1 MAVHELT
8 LSQLDSLDDGRI
20 VVAWQQALKRAVA
33 DCEDRPAV
41 GEARK
46 IVLQTEIVPRL
57 DEDGRLSTVGVQ
69 FQIKDSAPVR
79 KTKKYDMQPR
89 RGKQLVF
96 NDLSD
101 DNVQQRTLD
110 EMEGA

>member
-8 LSQLDSLDDGRI
+8 LSQLDALDNGRI

-41 GEARK
+41 SETRK
-46 IVLQTEIVPRL
+46 VILQTEIVPVL
-57 DEDGRLSTVGVQ
+57 DQDAQLETVKVQ
-69 FQIKDSAPVR
+69 FKIKDTVPTR

-89 RGKQLVF
+89 RGQQLAF

-110 EMEGA
+110 ELEE